1 MEIDGKD
8 LNKVGSGIVILLV
21 IVFGI
26 QYINTDKDQEYV
38 GLLANM
44 LDKKYEGVILEK
56 FIDYDNHAMRTI
68 ILNNGSRAS
77 INSDF
82 YTKINIGDSISKKEG
97 DSIIWLYKN
106 KDTLTFD
113 YKEWVERIKRLK
125 KQQRSE

>member
-1 MEIDGKD
+1 MKIDGKD

-68 ILNNGSRAS
+68 ILNNGNRTSV
-77 INSDF
+77 NSDF

-106 KDTLTFD
+106 KDILTFD

-125 KQQRSE
+125 SQQRSE